1 MTASPA
7 PARRSVPRPWR
18 VLLVDGDR
26 WHRACAAA
34 ALAEQGCDVIE
45 ARGLGAAR
53 YALERGTFDAVVTE
67 LRLGD
72 GDGFAV
78 FQAVRR
84 AGQSAPVQVITGM
97 SLATG
102 SAAPRTIWFSNQAAP
117 APLFEAIHKASLDS
131 TQRTHRR
138 CSRATMPI
146 PAIAYAG
153 T

>member
-7 PARRSVPRPWR
+7 LQRRSVPRPWR

-53 YALERGTFDAVVTE
+53 YALDRGTFDAVVTE

-102 SAAPRTIWFSNQAAP
+102 SAAPRTIWFSHRQAP
-117 APLFEAIHKASLDS
+117 PGLFDAIHQASLDS

-138 CSRATMPI
+138 CARATMPM
-146 PAIAYAG
+146 PPPLYADV
-153 T
+153 